1 MALTDLDRQLIARCL
16 DREPE
21 AWCEFV
27 DRYVGVVF
35 HVVHHTATMRSVVLR
50 PEEAEDLVADVLA
63 TIVDNNF
70 KILRQ
75 FRGRSSLANYLAVIA
90 RRVVVNK
97 LARRAMFEKRMHAAR
112 AEYQQR
118 SDAPPELKIER
129 EEEVH
134 RLLDS
139 LDGPDAELVRAFYID
154 HKSYSEISRDTGI
167 PENSIGPTLT
177 RLREQLRKT
186 AGRPR

>member
-27 DRYVGVVF
+27 DRYIGVVF
-35 HVVHHTATMRSVVLR
+35 HVVHHTATMRNVGLKSDEV
-50 PEEAEDLVADVLA
+50 EDLAADVLA

-75 FRGRSSLANYLAVIA
+75 FRGRSSLANYLTVIA

-97 LARRAMFEKRMHAAR
+97 LVRRAIHDKKAHAAR
-112 AEYQQR
+112 AEYPTR
-118 SDAPPELKIER
+118 GDTPAELKIER

-139 LDGPDAELVRAFYID
+139 LEGPDAELIRAFYID
-154 HKSYSEISRDTGI
+154 NKSYSEISRDTGI

-186 AGRPR
+186 ASRPT